1 MRLAN
6 LAQLAFVAML
16 LAFAAPSTAVA
27 ESCECPKLACD
38 KECEIEQSVTFY
50 SEKCEGGAKVRS
62 CARPTC
68 LKMDPYPAMCL
79 KKDAMMN
86 QPKQER
92 VPASVVKKEE
102 APKPKKKVGVIEGL
116 VGSSWRMEN
125 GQQKA
130 SLNLGDIVN
139 ETETVKTG
147 DSSRLEIR
155 FDDGNLITLSE
166 NSMVKL
172 SEVVIS
178 DDETKRNA
186 LLHLLKGKIRSKVI
200 KKYKGAKKQFRVSTK
215 SAVAGVRGT
224 EFVVELTDDMAK
236 DERVTRVSTFEGAV
250 ELQGEGRAKKALI
263 GRGETAAFVERGF
276 SSRMSGEDFLQKAY
290 MTSVRKLSD
299 SEKSRLNKETLL
311 TGRSMAARNVA
322 SKTMSGVCQ
331 NPKAEFNQCRWK
343 CKNNPRGE
351 KTCRTDLPN
360 VNCERS
366 VCKADGTWEDVTRL
380 PASYG
385 HYCEPQKVVVGPCDY

>member
-1 MRLAN
+1 MRFAN
-6 LAQLAFVAML
+6 LFQLGFLAL
-16 LAFAAPSTAVA
+16 LLSFAVPSHAA
-27 ESCECPKLACD
+27 DDSCKCPKLACD
-38 KECEIEQSVTFY
+38 LECEVEQSITFY
-50 SEKCEGGAKVRS
+50 SEKCEGAKVRS

-68 LKMDPYPAMCL
+68 VKLDPYPAMCL
-79 KKDAMMN
+79 KKNAQLN
-86 QPKQER
+86 QPQSDR
-92 VPASVVKKEE
+92 VPASVVQKEE
-102 APKPKKKVGVIEGL
+102 KPKPKKKVGVVEGI
-116 VGSSWRMEN
+116 VGKSWRMHDGKE
-125 GQQKA
+125 KA

-147 DSSRLEIR
+147 SSSRLEIR

-166 NSMVKL
+166 NSEVKL
-172 SEVVIS
+172 SEIVVS
-178 DDETKRNA
+178 EDENKRNA

-224 EFVVELTDDMAK
+224 EFVVELTDDEVK

-276 SSRMSGEDFLQKAY
+276 SSRMDGEDFLQKAY

-299 SEKSRLNKETLL
+299 SEKSRLNKDTLL
-311 TGRSMAARNVA
+311 TGRSMASRNVA
-322 SKTMSGVCQ
+322 SESMSGTCQ
-331 NPKAEFNQCRWK
+331 SPKAEFHQCKWK
-343 CKNNPRGE
+343 CENNPRGE

-360 VNCERS
+360 VNCVRS

-385 HYCEPQKVVVGPCDY
+385 HYCKPHKVVVDNCDY